1 MSKVTSP
8 LEVIDY
14 CANPK
19 CQAEIFFGQR
29 VVKFGKDLYCGNNCL
44 CDGIGAVVIKA
55 DDNLERGDATLNEK
69 DDLPG

>member
-19 CQAEIFFGQR
+19 CQADIMFGQR
-29 VVKFGKDLYCGNNCL
+29 VVKHGKDLYCGNNCL

-55 DDNLERGDATLNEK
+55 DDNFERGDAELNEK

>member
-1 MSKVTSP
+1 MSKVTNP
-8 LEVIDY
+8 LEVIDF

-19 CQAEIFFGQR
+19 CQADIMFGQR

-55 DDNLERGDATLNEK
+55 DDNLERGDAATNEN
-69 DDLPG
+69 DPTD